1 MEQPNVIL
9 PYRTPGERAR
19 LATRRLAENS
29 LISLAILVCVAL
41 LAFLTTGDYSQA
53 AWVALATT
61 IAKSALDLAITFLR
75 HLQIARGDD
84 AAQPQ

>member
-1 MEQPNVIL
+1 MEQPHVSL
-9 PYRTPGERAR
+9 PYRSPGERAR

-29 LISLAILVCVAL
+29 AISLGILICVAL
-41 LAFLTTGDYSQA
+41 LAFLTTGDFSQA
-53 AWVALATT
+53 AWIALATT
-61 IAKSALDLAITFLR
+61 IAKSALDLLITFLR